1 MYNSYESKGG
11 VRVTVQYTNFRGD
24 EYFLHVRKTSKG
36 NPSYYFKKDDP
47 SSSIDEIPDGYEIY
61 EHPNGRVFLTKK
73 SKKKIEE
80 EEIQIV
86 DEAMKAYSPI
96 KDYKLDVKQ
105 KSIYI
110 YTYEKAIP
118 FDENPLIV
126 EALSDPKYKTYDT
139 KLCFTLIDK
148 ETREFKVVRKSDIGP
163 RNEQWNQIDESKD
176 LKKLAESY
184 VQHLGQESFYELI

>member
-1 MYNSYESKGG
+1 
-11 VRVTVQYTNFRGD
+11 VTVQYTNFRGD

-73 SKKKIEE
+73 SKKKIDEE
-80 EEIQIV
+80 EVQIV
-86 DEAMKAYSPI
+86 DKAMKAYSPI
-96 KDYKLDVKQ
+96 KDFKLDVKQ

-110 YTYEKAIP
+110 YTYEKTIP

-148 ETREFKVVRKSDIGP
+148 ETREFKVVRKSHIGP
-163 RNEQWNQIDESKD
+163 RNEQWGQIDSSKD
-176 LKKLAESY
+176 LQKLAETY